1 MPNKFIEK
9 LAVDLA
15 ISCEGN
21 TTRTQRIEN
30 ALKILTSYRDEIL
43 KGIGEEER
51 YNPAKISLIEYEAF
65 VKARTEIIDKIKQL

>member
-43 KGIGEEER
+43 KE
-51 YNPAKISLIEYEAF
+51 
-65 VKARTEIIDKIKQL
+65 IDKVSEQIQGGGNGRRILIQLKDKTKQL